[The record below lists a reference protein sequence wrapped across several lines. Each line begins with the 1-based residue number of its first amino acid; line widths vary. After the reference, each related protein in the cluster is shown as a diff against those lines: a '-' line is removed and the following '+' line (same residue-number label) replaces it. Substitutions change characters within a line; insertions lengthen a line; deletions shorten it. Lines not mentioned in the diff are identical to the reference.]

1 MIFSLEA
8 LRAEQGDCLLLHYG
22 TAADAVQRILI
33 DGGPAGVYGRT
44 LGPRLARLRPDD
56 GPTRLRMAMISHID
70 DDHIAGVAD
79 LFSSMCE
86 RVDDGAEAE
95 VDVEELWFNA
105 FEKLTGAGAHAK
117 SSQVQSAA
125 TAAAAAAPGAESEAI
140 AASVSQ
146 GVTVRT
152 DAERLGIDLNPEF
165 DGLIE
170 AGEQGGSD
178 VDVGDGLTFTVLA
191 PSVPHVAALR
201 TKWQEWELAHVEK
214 RKPDAQT
221 ASYVDGSVYN
231 LSSIVVLARMGGH
244 TMLLTGDARGD
255 HVLDGL
261 RAAGALDADGRIE
274 VDVLKLPHHGSSRN
288 VAPDFFTSIRARH
301 YVVSGNGRF
310 GNPEIETLQMLWDA
324 RGDEADR
331 WTLWITY
338 GGTPDD
344 GHDGKPAQLAA
355 FFKGKKADVR
365 YGSEGR
371 SVVVD
376 LGDPI
381 GA

>member
-1 MIFSLEA
+1 VIFTLEA

-22 TAADAVQRILI
+22 DSSNAVQRVLI

-44 LGPRLARLRPDD
+44 LGPRLATLRPD
-56 GPTRLRMAMISHID
+56 GGRTQLRLAMISHID
-70 DDHIAGVAD
+70 DDHIAGIAD
-79 LFSSMCE
+79 LLDRMRE
-86 RVDDGAEAE
+86 RVDDGADPE
-95 VDVEELWFNA
+95 VEVGELWFNA
-105 FEKLTGAGAHAK
+105 FEKITGAGAHAQ

-125 TAAAAAAPGAESEAI
+125 SAAAAEAPGGESEAI

-146 GVTVRT
+146 GVSVRA
-152 DAERLGIDLNPEF
+152 DAETLGIDLNPEF

-170 AGEQGGSD
+170 AGDKGGAV

-191 PSVPHVAALR
+191 PSQPRVAALKS
-201 TKWQEWELAHVEK
+201 KWEEWELAHVEK

-231 LSSIVVLARMGGH
+231 LSSIVVLARYAEH

-255 HVLDGL
+255 HVLGGL
-261 RAAGALDADGRIE
+261 EAAGMLDPDGHAT

-288 VAPDFFTSIRARH
+288 VAPGFFTSIHARH
-301 YVVSGNGRF
+301 YVCSGNGRF

-324 RGDEADR
+324 RGAEADQ

-344 GHDGKPAQLAA
+344 GHDGKPAQLAK
-355 FFKGKKADVR
+355 FFADKDADVR
-365 YGSEGR
+365 YGSEGH

-376 LGDPI
+376 LADPI
-381 GA
+381 GT

>member
-1 MIFSLEA
+1 M
-8 LRAEQGDCLLLHYG
+8 R
-22 TAADAVQRILI
+22 
-33 DGGPAGVYGRT
+33 
-44 LGPRLARLRPDD
+44 
-56 GPTRLRMAMISHID
+56 
-70 DDHIAGVAD
+70 
-79 LFSSMCE
+79 E
-86 RVDDGAEAE
+86 RVDDGSDPE
-95 VDVEELWFNA
+95 VEIDELWFNA
-105 FEKLTGAGAHAK
+105 FDKITGAGAHAH

-125 TAAAAAAPGAESEAI
+125 TAAAAQAPGGESEAI
-140 AASVSQ
+140 AASVAQ
-146 GVTVRT
+146 GVAVRA
-152 DAERLGIDLNPEF
+152 DAKTLGIDLNPEF

-170 AGEQGGSD
+170 APDTGGAV

-191 PSVPHVAALR
+191 PSQPRVAALKA
-201 TKWQEWELAHVEK
+201 KWQEWELAHVEK

-231 LSSIVVLARMGGH
+231 LSSIVVLAQYGER
-244 TMLLTGDARGD
+244 TVLLTGDARGD
-255 HVLDGL
+255 HVLGGL
-261 RAAGALDADGRIE
+261 KAAGKLDADGRIE

-301 YVVSGNGRF
+301 YVCSGNGRF

-324 RGDEADR
+324 RGDEAGQ

-338 GGTPDD
+338 GATPED

-355 FFKGKKADVR
+355 FFKDKQADVR
-365 YGSEGR
+365 YGSDGH